1 MRDGIHEAIV
11 VVLVGF
17 GAIKRGLEV
26 IERHLV
32 NNLELLATLEHGV
45 AVCVYL
51 RDDVVIG
58 IEEVAVL
65 ICGRNVGRNNTRLPS
80 GVLEGG
86 DRLLVLL
93 GGLLRVN
100 GILNAI
106 DAHACVFR
114 SGDIPADL
122 VFVVIV
128 LPSVVGL
135 LELLG

>member
-1 MRDGIHEAIV
+1 MLFRS
-11 VVLVGF
+11 F

-80 GVLEGG
+80 GVLKGG

-93 GGLLRVN
+93 GGLLRVK
-100 GILNAI
+100 
-106 DAHACVFR
+106 
-114 SGDIPADL
+114 
-122 VFVVIV
+122 
-128 LPSVVGL
+128 
-135 LELLG
+135 